1 MVGPKYVLCSLE
13 IFQLTWDPKNTG
25 MLAKS
30 WETWLFHGWHISVNY
45 RYVNW
50 KLQAQ
55 LKQSVGLAWSTVGS
69 CSGSFLDAHLERTPG
84 LDRILEHTH
93 IYLRERR
100 GVC

>member
-30 WETWLFHGWHISVNY
+30 WETWLFHGWHISVV
-45 RYVNW
+45 R

-69 CSGSFLDAHLERTPG
+69 CSGSFLDAHLE
-84 LDRILEHTH
+84 
-93 IYLRERR
+93 
-100 GVC
+100 